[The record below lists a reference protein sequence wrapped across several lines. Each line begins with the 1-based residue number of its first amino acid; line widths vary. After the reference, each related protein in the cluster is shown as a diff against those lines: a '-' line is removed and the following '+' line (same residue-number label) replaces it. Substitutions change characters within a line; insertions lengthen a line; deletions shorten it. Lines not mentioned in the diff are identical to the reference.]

1 MTTVL
6 VVEDDP
12 DVALVLSALFRRSG
26 WNTVHADDG
35 RSALRMLHETKPDV
49 MVLDVGLPG
58 LNGWQV
64 LERVRDMSDLPVLM
78 LTAHGHESERVRG
91 LRAGADDYLTKP
103 FSNPELVA
111 RIEALLRRVPAH
123 AAAPRTYDDGV
134 LTLDAVTRQARWRE
148 RPLELS
154 DLQFRLLH
162 VLVQH
167 KSTVVTPEQLL
178 ARVWDDTSGGSGDR
192 VKFAVLRLR
201 RAIQELDPDAD
212 PIESVRGVGYRYRT
226 H

>member
-12 DVALVLSALFRRSG
+12 DVALVLSVLFRRSG
-26 WNTVHADDG
+26 WGTVRAGDG
-35 RSALRMLHETKPDV
+35 RTALRMLHETKPDV

-58 LNGWQV
+58 LDGWQV

-78 LTAHGHESERVRG
+78 LTAHGHESDRVRG

-103 FSNPELVA
+103 FSNQELVA
-111 RIEALLRRVPAH
+111 RIEALLRRVPTH
-123 AAAPRTYDDGV
+123 ADLPRRYDDGV
-134 LTLDAVTRQARWRE
+134 LTLDAVTRRAMWRE
-148 RPLELS
+148 QPLELS

-162 VLVQH
+162 VLAQA
-167 KSTVVTPEQLL
+167 KNTVVTPEQLL
-178 ARVWDDTSGGSGDR
+178 GRVWDDASGGGGDR

-212 PIESVRGVGYRYRT
+212 PIESVRGVGYRYRGN
-226 H
+226 

>member
-1 MTTVL
+1 MLTVL

-12 DVALVLSALFRRSG
+12 DVALLLSVLFKRSG
-26 WNTVHADDG
+26 WRTVHAADG
-35 RSALRMLHETKPDV
+35 RSALRLLHETNPDV
-49 MVLDVGLPG
+49 MVLDIGLPG
-58 LNGWQV
+58 LDGWQV

-78 LTAHGHESERVRG
+78 LTAHGQESERVRG

-103 FSNPELVA
+103 FSNQELVA

-123 AAAPRTYDDGV
+123 AALPRTYDDGV
-134 LTLDAVTRQARWRE
+134 LTLDAVTRQAMWRE

-162 VLVQH
+162 ALAQQ
-167 KSTVVTPEQLL
+167 KDTVVTPEQLL
-178 ARVWDDTSGGSGDR
+178 GRVWGDAGGGSGDR

-226 H
+226 C